1 MKHSLFSPLHKLL
14 DQSLTPGA
22 LRLLLV
28 SVLAWSPVH
37 AETESSNTSSR
48 TANTT
53 AQQQSESLPCQT
65 RSGVTSERQKDSGA
79 EPDS

>member
-1 MKHSLFSPLHKLL
+1 MKHSLFSPLQTLL

-37 AETESSNTSSR
+37 AETESSNTSSASSQILNSATQDEQR
-48 TANTT
+48 ERCQNTG
-53 AQQQSESLPCQT
+53 QQAEDT
-65 RSGVTSERQKDSGA
+65 RHNDS
-79 EPDS
+79 